1 MTIKTTGDKIKRSIR
16 RKMNFIVVLC
26 FLVPAAL
33 LVSASIFSISDVSDD
48 NSFEILRLN
57 AAKAHSR

>member
-1 MTIKTTGDKIKRSIR
+1 
-16 RKMNFIVVLC
+16 MNFTVVLC

-33 LVSASIFSISDVSDD
+33 LVSACIFSISDVSDD